1 MNALVSL
8 SQAQSLAAT
17 KADSDQTLLASWLD
31 SLGSPH
37 TRRAYN
43 ATGSRFLA
51 ILACPLRSATV
62 EDVRDALNIIN
73 AGRSAAT
80 SRQHTLRV
88 KSLLSYAH
96 KLGYTLFN
104 AGAAIKP
111 PKEARGLAKRI
122 LAELDVRDLIRGAGG
137 SRNYLLLAIFYGTGV
152 RVSELVGLNVGDV
165 IDQGNGRVQL
175 HVVGK
180 GGKEREVLLPQ
191 TLGSIILAAR
201 QGRPS
206 DAPLFLSHSRRH
218 GPKRLSARAV
228 NHVIKKVAAKFNVTP
243 KVSAHWFRH
252 AHASHSLDRGAPL
265 SVVAATLG
273 HDNISTASAYLHAKP
288 GAASGDA
295 LDAEVWKLT
304 PES

>member
-8 SQAQSLAAT
+8 PQPQSLAAT
-17 KADSDQTLLASWLD
+17 KADSDQKLLASWLD

-73 AGRSAAT
+73 EGRSAAT

-122 LAELDVRDLIRGAGG
+122 LVEMDVRDLIRGAGG
-137 SRNYLLLAIFYGTGV
+137 SRNYLLLAVLYGTGV
-152 RVSELVGLNVGDV
+152 RVSELVSLNVGDV

-180 GGKEREVLLPQ
+180 GGKEREVLLPT
-191 TLGSIILAAR
+191 TLGAIVLAAC

-206 DAPLFLSHSRRH
+206 DSPLFISNSRR
-218 GPKRLSARAV
+218 
-228 NHVIKKVAAKFNVTP
+228 
-243 KVSAHWFRH
+243 
-252 AHASHSLDRGAPL
+252 
-265 SVVAATLG
+265 
-273 HDNISTASAYLHAKP
+273 
-288 GAASGDA
+288 
-295 LDAEVWKLT
+295 
-304 PES
+304 

>member
-1 MNALVSL
+1 MPTS
-8 SQAQSLAAT
+8 
-17 KADSDQTLLASWLD
+17 
-31 SLGSPH
+31 
-37 TRRAYN
+37 
-43 ATGSRFLA
+43 
-51 ILACPLRSATV
+51 SATPP
-62 EDVRDALNIIN
+62 
-73 AGRSAAT
+73 
-80 SRQHTLRV
+80 
-88 KSLLSYAH
+88 
-96 KLGYTLFN
+96 FN

-122 LAELDVRDLIRGAGG
+122 LAEMDVRDLIRGAGG
-137 SRNYLLLAIFYGTGV
+137 SRNYLLLAVLYGTGV
-152 RVSELVGLNVGDV
+152 RVSELVSLNVGDV

-180 GGKEREVLLPQ
+180 GGKEREVLLPT
-191 TLGSIILAAR
+191 TLGAIVLAAC

-206 DAPLFLSHSRRH
+206 DSPLFISNSRRY

-228 NHVIKKVAAKFNVTP
+228 NYIIKKVAAKFNVTP

-273 HDNISTASAYLHAKP
+273 HDNISTTSAYLHAKP

-295 LDAEVWKLT
+295 LDAEVWKIT
-304 PES
+304 PEP